1 MSIEPITR
9 LQRFLRVLADSSAD
23 MPEPL
28 RNLEKCCCYA
38 CGHLDTRPE
47 LHTTLEKLIASVRDK
62 SIVPPK
68 PNTRLEKYV
77 AAMAGV
83 WDDELPEPITREDKI
98 LFEAASGEDVMLSGN
113 PLVLE
118 NCIGGKALKALH
130 VYGKST
136 QDGTPSPDHPVPI
149 VSAGDGGSV
158 TVKVTGAN
166 MLEGTKPG
174 VKSTVYGV
182 TFTFGENGVLITGAS
197 TSTSAL
203 TLHKDT
209 ISRLPRGIYYLTTKG
224 LSASVTLNVFY
235 IGKFTSDLQN
245 QKLFLT
251 KDVEYSLIL
260 QVQKGE
266 TLNTIVQISLTR
278 DETTA
283 YSPYRE
289 QLLTLPTPNGL
300 LGIPVTSGGNYTDPT
315 GQQYVCDEVD
325 FARGVRVQ
333 RVGKM
338 EITGTYTNNNIIIS
352 TSKWNS
358 SVVDKVQPFRLRNIF
373 SIPLSPVMCEILP
386 SVKDKEPW
394 GLAYECIG
402 GVGRP
407 KANVDFC
414 ISNER
419 LGTTAETTS
428 NEAIN
433 ALKNWLKT
441 NPISFRWA
449 LFDPIETPLT
459 SAELAAYKA
468 LTTYAPTTVLQAT
481 DGAGLEATYKCN
493 VRKAEKTINDLYAEL
508 TAELEA

>member
-98 LFEAASGEDVMLSGN
+98 LFEAASGEDVTLSGN
-113 PLVLE
+113 PLILE

-136 QDGTPSPDHPVPI
+136 QDGTPTPDAPLPI

-289 QLLTLPTPNGL
+289 QLLTLPTSNGL

-325 FARGVRVQ
+325 LERGVMVQ
-333 RVGKM
+333 RVYKVDVDGENVKFEQAGGYANLM
-338 EITGTYTNNNIIIS
+338 PRRLPIALRTTGQKILAIS
-352 TSKWNS
+352 TFTS
-358 SVVDKVQPFRLRNIF
+358 
-373 SIPLSPVMCEILP
+373 LSWFFNVINGQFLYLIAADIADQLNESCKKQLGKIYY
-386 SVKDKEPW
+386 V
-394 GLAYECIG
+394 LA
-402 GVGRP
+402 
-407 KANVDFC
+407 
-414 ISNER
+414 
-419 LGTTAETTS
+419 T
-428 NEAIN
+428 
-433 ALKNWLKT
+433 
-441 NPISFRWA
+441 
-449 LFDPIETPLT
+449 PIETPLT
-459 SAELAAYKA
+459 PAEIAAYKS

-481 DGAGLEATYKCN
+481 DGAGLGATYKCN

>member
-9 LQRFLRVLADSSAD
+9 LQRFLRVLADSSVD

-98 LFEAASGEDVMLSGN
+98 LFEAASGEDVTLSGN
-113 PLVLE
+113 PLILE

-136 QDGTPSPDHPVPI
+136 QDGTPTPDAPMPI
-149 VSAGDGGSV
+149 VSAGDGGNV
-158 TVKVTGAN
+158 AMKVTGKNLFPTQYGQKTPLLHYNAQSGQWDFEPMSGLLVN
-166 MLEGTKPG
+166 VRLIDPG
-174 VKSTVYGV
+174 VG
-182 TFTFGENGVLITGAS
+182 TFVLNAGTYNISCPDAKNIS
-197 TSTSAL
+197 YI
-203 TLHKDT
+203 T
-209 ISRLPRGIYYLTTKG
+209 ISDVNTGEWKILSIVNPNEERTFSIQTNTKIG
-224 LSASVTLNVFY
+224 CFFVPTDVTLGGY
-235 IGKFTSDLQN
+235 AK
-245 QKLFLT
+245 
-251 KDVEYSLIL
+251 
-260 QVQKGE
+260 VQLELG
-266 TLNTIVQISLTR
+266 TAA
-278 DETTA
+278 TA

-300 LGIPVTSGGNYTDPT
+300 PGIPVTSGGNYTDQS
-315 GQQYVCDEVD
+315 GQQWVCDEVD
-325 FARGVRVQ
+325 FERGAMVQ
-333 RVGKM
+333 RVWKAQVNTQNGAVDEEYRIRMTIDGEKGK
-338 EITGTYTNNNIIIS
+338 TGDFNCIIS
-352 TSKWNS
+352 ITPYASWTSC
-358 SVVDKVQPFRLRNIF
+358 
-373 SIPLSPVMCEILP
+373 VMNNL
-386 SVKDKEPW
+386 
-394 GLAYECIG
+394 LY
-402 GVGRP
+402 
-407 KANVDFC
+407 
-414 ISNER
+414 
-419 LGTTAETTS
+419 
-428 NEAIN
+428 
-433 ALKNWLKT
+433 LKNVEK
-441 NPISFRWA
+441 PDGSFYTAKELQA
-449 LFDPIETPLT
+449 LALDVDVVYQLATPIETPLT
-459 SAELAAYKA
+459 DAEIAAYKS